1 MIKSVN
7 SYHTNAPR
15 RPAAALPEKLNP
27 VELYVRDERGHAVH
41 GDFGVLFGREAK
53 VRNGASF
60 DAVDRSELKARQ
72 ERLESKREKAL
83 TDIRHSPSNKTV
95 IPKDGTLNPT
105 TIYMAHMPD
114 DPVSAGFIAGM
125 SEIGS
130 VEGFHMTACGNATAL
145 KDLNGKLSPVQRE
158 NVTQLR
164 TVGRYDVWREDH
176 GEMTR
181 GMGTS
186 VPAFVGDAGLI
197 RDSLMHDRVER
208 FYGKTLPPTLKGEEL
223 SKRIKSRYPRAD
235 FSVHGAVD
243 SRKNQQGMIALGM
256 AKEKPVRQNLGY
268 VEGGNMLPGTL
279 PNGDGYALVGKDSV
293 AVTKAVLERD
303 LGREVTDR
311 ETILALAKDLGMKP
325 QNVHPVE
332 QPGEFH
338 IDMAMALIGP
348 GQALVNDSKA
358 AAAQQCEWLKE
369 DYRALKPEKPATDAT
384 RLQKKAYA
392 NKLKRWKGSQRL
404 KLNQQLKNV
413 RSGVSARTFYEDK
426 VVKDLKAAGLDV
438 LRMGAVFFNPDKP
451 EQPIANFTN
460 CRQGVN
466 EQGQHFFI
474 GLGGPE
480 RAESFVAQQL
490 LEKLDTGIDRIYFL
504 DRDLTQ
510 GTLDMWGGIK
520 CRTKT
525 EGTIAL

>member
-1 MIKSVN
+1 MIKSVS
-7 SYHTNAPR
+7 SYHTQAPR
-15 RPAAALPEKLNP
+15 RQAEALPEKLNP
-27 VELYVRDERGHAVH
+27 VELYVKDERGKAVH

-53 VRNGASF
+53 VRRGASVER
-60 DAVDRSELKARQ
+60 VDREELKEKQ
-72 ERLESKREKAL
+72 ERLEARREKWL
-83 TDIRHSPSNKTV
+83 TDIKNSPSNATV

-105 TIYMAHMPD
+105 TIYMAHMPG

-130 VEGFHMTACGNATAL
+130 VEGFHMTASGNAAGL
-145 KDLNGKLSPVQRE
+145 KDLDRKLTPVQKE

-164 TVGRYDVWREDH
+164 NTGRYDVWREDH

-181 GMGTS
+181 ALGTS
-186 VPAFVGDAGLI
+186 VPAFVGDGGLI
-197 RDSLMHDRVER
+197 RDALMHDRVER
-208 FYGKTLPPTLKGEEL
+208 FYGVSLPDTLKGEDL
-223 SKRIKSRYPRAD
+223 AKRIKSRYPRAL
-235 FSVHGAVD
+235 FSTHGAVD
-243 SRKNQQGMIALGM
+243 SRQNQQGMIALGL
-256 AKEKPVRQNLGY
+256 AKNKPVRQNLSY
-268 VEGGNMLPGTL
+268 IEGGNMLPGTL

-303 LGREVTDR
+303 LKRPVTER

-348 GQALVNDSKA
+348 GQALVNDSRA
-358 AAAQQCEWLKE
+358 AAEKQSEWLKDE
-369 DYRALKPEKPATDAT
+369 YRAAKPEKPDADAT
-384 RLQKKAYA
+384 KLQKKAYA
-392 NKLKRWKGSQRL
+392 KKLKRWKGPLRD
-404 KLNQQLKNV
+404 KLNEKLKNV
-413 RSGVSARTFYEDK
+413 RSGVSKRKYYENK
-426 VVKDLKAAGLDV
+426 VVADLKASGLKV
-438 LRMGAVFFNPDKP
+438 IRMGAVFWNPDKP

-474 GLGGPE
+474 GLGGPPK
-480 RAESFVAQQL
+480 AEEWVAQQL
-490 LEKLDTGIDRIYFL
+490 LEKLPTGIDRVYFL
-504 DRDLTQ
+504 DRELTQ

-525 EGTIAL
+525 EGFIEL